1 MSKRVLKV
9 MSLIMALV
17 LMLSTSS
24 LAFATEETTPADDEI
39 ITRYT
44 TISNTSTAINISGIT
59 ATCSGMVASKYK
71 TTLKIKLELQKKKS
85 SGYETVKTWS
95 GSKSNTTAYQLSG
108 SRAINILSK
117 YRVKATYTA
126 GSETTT
132 IYAY

>member
-9 MSLIMALV
+9 MSFIMALV

-44 TISNTSTAINISGIT
+44 TISNTSTAITISGIT
-59 ATCSGMVASKYK
+59 ATCSGRVTAKYK

-95 GSKSNTTAYQLSG
+95 GTKSNTTSYALEG